1 MKRGSG
7 FPNPK
12 SHSRLIK
19 FMEIKAVKA
28 ITEMVKTFP
37 PPPKKKRER
46 FRQFIGDKSRNCF
59 PRKRGVLGLH
69 VSSQR
74 QTALCSFKMAYLYS
88 LDCRAG
94 PRGRH
99 CRLDPVC
106 NYLCEVGSKLGC

>member
-37 PPPKKKRER
+37 PPKKKKRER
-46 FRQFIGDKSRNCF
+46 KKT
-59 PRKRGVLGLH
+59 RKRNRMIFKCLLFIFCNH
-69 VSSQR
+69 
-74 QTALCSFKMAYLYS
+74 TA
-88 LDCRAG
+88 
-94 PRGRH
+94 
-99 CRLDPVC
+99 
-106 NYLCEVGSKLGC
+106 N

>member
-37 PPPKKKRER
+37 PPQKKKEREIQAIYR
-46 FRQFIGDKSRNCF
+46 RQ
-59 PRKRGVLGLH
+59 V
-69 VSSQR
+69 
-74 QTALCSFKMAYLYS
+74 
-88 LDCRAG
+88 
-94 PRGRH
+94 
-99 CRLDPVC
+99 
-106 NYLCEVGSKLGC
+106 

>member
-37 PPPKKKRER
+37 PPQKKKERENIY
-46 FRQFIGDKSRNCF
+46 QKTN
-59 PRKRGVLGLH
+59 K
-69 VSSQR
+69 
-74 QTALCSFKMAYLYS
+74 QTNTLL
-88 LDCRAG
+88 L
-94 PRGRH
+94 
-99 CRLDPVC
+99 
-106 NYLCEVGSKLGC
+106 